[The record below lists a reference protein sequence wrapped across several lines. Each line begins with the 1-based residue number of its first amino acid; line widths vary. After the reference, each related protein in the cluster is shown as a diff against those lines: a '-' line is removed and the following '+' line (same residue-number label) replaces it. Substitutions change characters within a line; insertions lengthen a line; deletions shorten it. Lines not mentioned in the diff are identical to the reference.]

1 MNALIVGTNK
11 KPILNHLKR
20 PYLLIDDGEMID
32 EIEPVPDH
40 ATIAFDVSTHSFD
53 PLRGMSYKNARDFI
67 SILDVVFPEGESTL
81 THKNSNFILLQAL
94 LENPKSLGKLIR
106 PKKDNQDAYQK
117 IQTLLL
123 SPVLNNVLNRPANFS
138 FKGTIHAQLNRAE
151 LGDFDSFVLANLIIS
166 QYAGN
171 VVIPDFG
178 FYTHAGHSS
187 LIRQGRL
194 IAGIN
199 SFSEVPDLKNDLLL
213 IDTKIPSHCTYD
225 DALILAQNR
234 GLIPGVGTH
243 TTFVQDAIGG

>member
-11 KPILNHLKR
+11 KPILDHLKR

-53 PLRGMSYKNARDFI
+53 PLRGMSYKKARDFI

-81 THKNSNFILLQAL
+81 THKNSNFLLLRAL
-94 LENPKSLGKLIR
+94 LEKPKSLDKLIP
-106 PKKDNQDAYQK
+106 PKKDNLDAYQK

-138 FKGTIHAQLNRAE
+138 FKGTIHARLNRAE
-151 LGDFDSFVLANLIIS
+151 LGDFVCRALGNLLIA
-166 QYAGN
+166 QYPGL

-178 FYTHAGHSS
+178 FYAHPGHIAI
-187 LIRQGRL
+187 IRQGRL
-194 IAGIN
+194 VAGIY
-199 SFSEVPDLKNDLLL
+199 SFDEVPAFRSQLLL
-213 IDTKIPSHCTYD
+213 MPDRIPSHCTYN
-225 DALILAQNR
+225 DALILAQYA
-234 GLIPGVGTH
+234 GLTPGVGNH
-243 TTFVQDAIGG
+243 TTFVQEALGG